1 MKELFKVFNL
11 LVFII
16 IILFQNVSISN
27 CRDRIY
33 FYLLELVDA
42 HDVNNYIRLVEHLRL
57 VHVEFFSIQT
67 STSGYTPLRM
77 YPPSLTV

>member
-33 FYLLELVDA
+33 LYLLELIDA

-57 VHVEFFSIQT
+57 VHVEFFSI
-67 STSGYTPLRM
+67 
-77 YPPSLTV
+77 